1 MSAGYVRFLFSL
13 GMLCVATALV
23 LNRFVEGY
31 AMSDFFQGMCTGIA
45 IVVLPFSL
53 FKMRGRKGE

>member
-1 MSAGYVRFLFSL
+1 
-13 GMLCVATALV
+13 MLCVAAAVV

-31 AMSDFFQGMCTGIA
+31 AASAFIQGMCTGIA

-53 FKMRGRKGE
+53 FKMRGRTRS